1 MKSKFVFYQ
10 IVTILLIFFLFTPA
24 RAESGTILILVEG
37 QSGANIETLP
47 PMIVGK
53 LLGMNYQAVTL
64 DDLSP
69 SAQLTAED
77 ILAARKGNI
86 PKAQKAAA
94 ACGAETI
101 LIASVKSQISSQE
114 VYGVKMN
121 KAVATVSYKLTN
133 AVSGK
138 IISTGSDQHQGAG
151 TTPEQA
157 EYASFVK
164 AGDALARIAAEKT
177 PSASAS
183 AVAASP
189 PRQIAPKPLQQ
200 PAVSVASADSAS
212 APEIIITNPPPSRGI
227 TRALTRGVTRALTRG
242 ITRGVTRDIGENKF
256 TIKGEVKDNTGIR
269 SVKIN
274 EQIVTLDAAGGFSH
288 DVALSAGEN
297 TFVVTAVNTAG
308 KASEHEVII
317 TKPQTA
323 LVPGMKPVLWG
334 LAVGVSRY
342 QNAALNLEY
351 ADKDALSL
359 AQTVEKQQGKLFSEV
374 HFKTLVN
381 SDVTRDNILQQITA
395 HLGKAAPDDV
405 VFIFIAGHGIKHER
419 SGSYYFVPYD
429 ADADSIL
436 SKGLRMSDF
445 EESVKI
451 LSKDVNKVVIAMDTC
466 HSGAMKVGARALE
479 GGENLAEAL
488 KAASGLFILAA
499 SKGGESS
506 LEDEKFKMND
516 KDSGH
521 GAFTF
526 ALMEGMSG
534 KANYDDDAYI
544 SLNELFQYVAKQVPR
559 MTEGKQHPYFRT
571 EGTDMP
577 FILLK

>member
-1 MKSKFVFYQ
+1 MKTKSVCYQ
-10 IVTILLIFFLFTPA
+10 IITLLLIFFLFAPA
-24 RAESGTILILVEG
+24 PAAGEKILMIIQG
-37 QSGANIETLP
+37 QSGANTESLP

-53 LLGMNYQAVTL
+53 LIGMNYQAVTL

-69 SAQLTAED
+69 SSQLTAGD
-77 ILAARKGNI
+77 ILEAKKGNI
-86 PKAQKAAA
+86 PTAQKAAA
-94 ACGAETI
+94 DCGADLI
-101 LIASVKSQISSQE
+101 LMASVKSQISPQE
-114 VYGVKMN
+114 LYGVKMN
-121 KAVATVSYKLTN
+121 KAVATVSYKLID
-133 AVSGK
+133 AVSGSVVTTD
-138 IISTGSDQHQGAG
+138 STQYRGAG
-151 TTPEQA
+151 TTPEEA
-157 EYASFVK
+157 EHASFIK
-164 AGDALARIAAEKT
+164 ASDALAQIAAEKM
-177 PSASAS
+177 PAA
-183 AVAASP
+183 AAASP
-189 PRQIAPKPLQQ
+189 RREVAAKIIRQ
-200 PAVSVASADSAS
+200 PALSAAPDISDAP
-212 APEIIITNPPPSRGI
+212 PEIIISNPPPSRGV
-227 TRALTRGVTRALTRG
+227 TRALTRGITRSFTRG
-242 ITRGVTRDIGENKF
+242 ITRGVTRDIGENRF
-256 TIKGEVKDNTGIR
+256 TIKGEVKDKTGIR

-274 EQIVTLDAAGGFSH
+274 EQSVTLDSGGSFSH

-297 TFVVTAVNTAG
+297 TFLVTAVNTAG
-308 KASEHEVII
+308 KASEHEVVI
-317 TKPQTA
+317 TKPATA

-359 AQTVEKQQGKLFSEV
+359 AQSIEKQQGKLFSEV

-381 SDVTRDNILQQITA
+381 ENVTRDNILQQITA

-466 HSGAMKVGARALE
+466 HSGAMNVGSRALE

-526 ALMEGMSG
+526 ALIEGMSG
-534 KANYDDDAYI
+534 KANYDGDAYI

-559 MTEGKQHPYFRT
+559 MTEGKQHPYFRAD
-571 EGTDMP
+571 GTDMP
-577 FILLK
+577 FILLKE